1 MPQNQLGTLAGTKAY
16 GCEGAYFYLR
26 CLLSKEVFEGA
37 EGNLLRIFEKN
48 RSILHRIK
56 ELPLDEPRP
65 KERLK
70 RFLVYFLYLQ
80 DVLYQH
86 ENSPEISS
94 EDTGHLCQS
103 VLQDFSS
110 VLSVDPAS
118 SSASKPSLENGIAS
132 QENGGM
138 EHDVTDDMDS
148 VISSSL
154 MVKLVVM
161 AIATVTRL
169 QSRGSQ
175 ESSVATAFTLALLS
189 LLLQNCISS
198 FENFLTK
205 EHSSTDQPV
214 ANGPANAALSHNGL
228 SADKLSKHEDSVTGS
243 KAQSNLNQA
252 KKVKKVLKHRRR
264 RRRRRNI
271 DYSFESYSGSGSDL
285 DESGDD
291 EDEDSDLS
299 EGGGEHDGML
309 DDLMSEEEDSED
321 VYIESDSDN
330 ESGNTTGSLP
340 NTVFSTA
347 NGKQHEN
354 EAFPKSTEKLPPVIK
369 PYKTSL
375 DTRLDT

>member
-1 MPQNQLGTLAGTKAY
+1 M
-16 GCEGAYFYLR
+16 
-26 CLLSKEVFEGA
+26 
-37 EGNLLRIFEKN
+37 
-48 RSILHRIK
+48 
-56 ELPLDEPRP
+56 
-65 KERLK
+65 
-70 RFLVYFLYLQ
+70 
-80 DVLYQH
+80 
-86 ENSPEISS
+86 
-94 EDTGHLCQS
+94 
-103 VLQDFSS
+103 
-110 VLSVDPAS
+110 
-118 SSASKPSLENGIAS
+118 
-132 QENGGM
+132 
-138 EHDVTDDMDS
+138 
-148 VISSSL
+148 
-154 MVKLVVM
+154 
-161 AIATVTRL
+161 
-169 QSRGSQ
+169 
-175 ESSVATAFTLALLS
+175 
-189 LLLQNCISS
+189 
-198 FENFLTK
+198 
-205 EHSSTDQPV
+205 

-243 KAQSNLNQA
+243 KAPSNLNQA

-354 EAFPKSTEKLPPVIK
+354 ETFPKSTEKLPPCHQMVQDK
-369 PYKTSL
+369 PGYKAGYLGQNGISVGKMFRPDLFSDVSDAETGKRVSKKNAMDLQFSPSL
-375 DTRLDT
+375 CHVTLRDT